1 MAAETKM
8 VLTGFPYTGDEDI
21 SGMQGALHIGRP
33 DKGAGSDRAE
43 SWDRSTSSPST
54 RQQAESC
61 VQYDVLDVVSPAQD
75 SLRDGEDTERVAA
88 RQYNIGDIN
97 SAEWGSGARAN
108 ANKTRMD
115 LVPVHLLGSCAD
127 VFEFGANKYA
137 AWNWAKGMKWSVP
150 YACIMRHMAAW
161 YRGEDIDPESGKPH
175 LGHVMANLL
184 MLEHYAR
191 AYKVGDDR
199 PKEWFSNE

>member
-1 MAAETKM
+1 MATKAEM
-8 VLTGFPYTGDEDI
+8 VLTGFPYTWDEDI
-21 SGMQGALHIGRP
+21 SGMQGALHLGRP
-33 DKGAGSDRAE
+33 HKSPGSE
-43 SWDRSTSSPST
+43 SPEPGYRPESSSAT
-54 RQQAESC
+54 RQQAEPC
-61 VQYDVLDVVSPAQD
+61 VQYNVLDVVPSASD
-75 SLRDGEDTERVAA
+75 TICDGEDTGRVATS
-88 RQYNIGDIN
+88 QYNIGDIN